1 MLIDMN
7 ETNETDN
14 FSDGRDLPLINVKD
28 VPQKSVIA
36 FNDNNTVD
44 NNNSINN
51 SYDYNMDMKT
61 NGNNKNTEEDPLTG
75 QREFVLNLQKGT
87 DTNLRWRNK
96 FASTNFFMVVFLL
109 AYVLQGCYF
118 TYFVSVITTIEKLF
132 QIKSAVIALLLNF
145 SEAGQIATSL
155 FLTYF
160 AGRGHRPRWIACGM
174 LLFSLAAFGSVLPH
188 FIFGKQLY
196 SQNEISPQVVT
207 TSIMN
212 EVAAVNMTTDLNG
225 LNLCLKD
232 NVFFNQTVASTC
244 NGDNNEQ
251 TFNNSVTLYV
261 LIILAVSLLGIGI
274 GQTAI
279 ATLGIPYIDDNVQS
293 KQSPLYMAITIGVR
307 ILGPALG
314 YYLGSVCMRISYDFS
329 TDKIHT
335 DPGFTGAWYL
345 GLLLVS
351 TSMFFASLVMFTFP
365 KTLRNKTT
373 KVQPID
379 VKTNADDSKNEEA
392 IVVADTRPKFKD
404 FGKTI
409 KRQLRNDI
417 LMFRTASAVLH
428 LLPIT
433 GLYVFLPKYLET
445 QFHLPPA
452 DANWISGTFGIL
464 VMGVGIFVT
473 GVISVKFPLSAK
485 KVSLWIAFT
494 ALATALG
501 LFVLSTLGCS
511 MDNYAGLQKSSSGS
525 IANSLE
531 FVLPC
536 NKTASCGCDT
546 DKFSPICG
554 ADGRTYFS
562 ACHAGCFDSTK
573 DVNSSSRMYHNCSC
587 IDDAAPINA
596 IDGFCKTESCSTVMV
611 IFITVFALTVFIHST
626 SEVGGMLII
635 MRCTHPKDKSMAM
648 GIVQFSLGLLS
659 NIPCPHIFGRI
670 IDATCIVW
678 NKVCSENSY
687 CSFYNADTFR
697 KYFFGV
703 SCFIMLIAFVMDM
716 IVFFKSHRIDID
728 PEGNEPEADTS
739 NKELQNEDQGE
750 EDLLRLRKLTP
761 DVDEEQHT
769 KLGM

>member
-36 FNDNNTVD
+36 FNQNSNVD
-44 NNNSINN
+44 NNNSINS
-51 SYDYNMDMKT
+51 SYDYTMDMKT

-75 QREFVLNLQKGT
+75 QRDFILNLQNEP
-87 DTNLRWRNK
+87 DPNLRWRNK

-109 AYVLQGCYF
+109 AYILQGCYF

-132 QIKSAVIALLLNF
+132 QVKSAIIALLLNF
-145 SEAGQIATSL
+145 SEVGQIATSL

-174 LLFSLAAFGSVLPH
+174 LLFSIAAFGSVLPH
-188 FIFGKQLY
+188 FIFGDRLY
-196 SQNEISPQVVT
+196 HQNEVSLNVETATKPTWGEITPVNKT
-207 TSIMN
+207 N
-212 EVAAVNMTTDLNG
+212 EQIA

-232 NVFFNQTVASTC
+232 NPFDYKPDASTC

-365 KTLRNKTT
+365 RTLRNKTT

-379 VKTNADDSKNEEA
+379 VKPNADDSKNEETTA
-392 IVVADTRPKFKD
+392 VAETIPKFKD

-433 GLYVFLPKYLET
+433 GLYVFLPKYFET
-445 QFHLPPA
+445 QFHLSAA

-501 LFVLSTLGCS
+501 LFTLSTLGCE
-511 MDNYAGLQKSSSGS
+511 MDNYAGLKTGSTGS
-525 IANSLE
+525 ITNSLE
-531 FVLPC
+531 FVPPC
-536 NKTASCGCDT
+536 NKSASCGCDT
-546 DKFSPICG
+546 NIFKPICG
-554 ADGRTYFS
+554 ADGKNYFS
-562 ACHAGCFDSTK
+562 ACHAGCSDWSK
-573 DVNSSSRMYHNCSC
+573 DNSSSRIYHDCAC
-587 IDDAAPINA
+587 IDDFAQKSA
-596 IDGFCKTESCSTVMV
+596 IDGFCKTESCSTILI
-611 IFITVFALTVFIHST
+611 IFVTVFALTVFIHST

-678 NKVCSENSY
+678 HKVCTENSY

-703 SCFIMLIAFVMDM
+703 SCFIMLLAFVMDM

-728 PEGNEPEADTS
+728 PEGTEPEADTS
-739 NKELQNEDQGE
+739 NEIQSEGE
-750 EDLLRLRKLTP
+750 ENLRLRKLTH
-761 DVDEEQHT
+761 DNDDEQHT